1 MNFHIVKYLFYV
13 LKICAKLESFYQRI
27 MLKYQLLPLNKD
39 EVQPFIEHQL
49 KLKGANQSP
58 FSPNAIE
65 AIFNITAG
73 IPRLIAALALHT
85 LTLGMMQKTQLLTE
99 EHVFQANH
107 EL

>member
-1 MNFHIVKYLFYV
+1 VPAKY
-13 LKICAKLESFYQRI
+13 IGTT
-27 MLKYQLLPLNKD
+27 
-39 EVQPFIEHQL
+39 IELRH
-49 KLKGANQSP
+49 P
-58 FSPNAIE
+58 
-65 AIFNITAG
+65 TG